1 MEKNSKGSILTPIL
15 LSAALVLG
23 VVIGL
28 FAGRNSVDRR
38 LRNLAGELDSP
49 GGKISYALSLIDR
62 YYVDPV
68 STDSLV
74 EALMPDLMWY
84 LDPHSVYIPASE
96 LAEVNMPLEGEFDGI
111 GITFNMSTDTIIVLN
126 VIRQRQMCI
135 RDRRPDNPHR
145 RLARG
150 RTETSDG
157 RRDEDAARTARYAGN
172 GIRPAQGNR

>member
-38 LRNLAGELDSP
+38 LRSLAGELDSP

-96 LAEVNMPLEGEFDGI
+96 LCPRLRDFSLYDFRGQAPLRTGCHPRPYKPYH
-111 GITFNMSTDTIIVLN
+111 N
-126 VIRQRQMCI
+126 
-135 RDRRPDNPHR
+135 RRPPRLPSAAHRSREMSYLHR
-145 RLARG
+145 RKNHR
-150 RTETSDG
+150 ETS
-157 RRDEDAARTARYAGN
+157 R
-172 GIRPAQGNR
+172 

>member
-84 LDPHSVYIPASE
+84 LDP
-96 LAEVNMPLEGEFDGI
+96 PLGLYPPPR
-111 GITFNMSTDTIIVLN
+111 NWP
-126 VIRQRQMCI
+126 R
-135 RDRRPDNPHR
+135 
-145 RLARG
+145 
-150 RTETSDG
+150 
-157 RRDEDAARTARYAGN
+157 
-172 GIRPAQGNR
+172 